1 MSSKSNRREFLKN
14 GGAVVTS
21 AAGYWI
27 TGVQPI
33 WAQEKGPNA
42 KVNVAVV
49 GAGGKGAGEIQ
60 GVLKAGDNIVAL
72 CDVDEKSL
80 DAGSKVAPDAKRYFD
95 YREMFDKE
103 AKNFDAVT
111 VSTPD
116 HHHFLA
122 SMLAVKNKKHVY
134 TQKPLVHSVW
144 EARTLA
150 EAAKEARVVTQM
162 GNQGHASDARRE
174 QVEFLRQGV
183 LGKVTEVHVWTNRP
197 IWGQAM
203 DRPKNTPGI
212 PNTLHWYEWLGP
224 APDRPYHK
232 AYHPFAW
239 RGWWDFGT
247 GALGDMA
254 CHLMDAPFWGL
265 DLGYPTSVEAEGDPL
280 HPETGPKWM
289 IVRLEFPARGDKPPV
304 KLTWYDGGKMPPP
317 ELSKGAKIGNNG
329 YIIIGDKG
337 SFVALDEQGQKRV
350 FFPDELKDVKVEQTL
365 PRTGGGHE
373 WGNHR
378 EWLDAIKGKGKAQCG
393 FEYAGPFTEAVLIGI
408 VAFRA
413 GKKLDW
419 DGQAMKAKNCPE
431 ADKYIKREYRKGW
444 EI

>member
-1 MSSKSNRREFLKN
+1 MSKKVNRREFL
-14 GGAVVTS
+14 GTGA
-21 AAGYWI
+21 AAGAGFWI
-27 TGVQPI
+27 TGRQSVF
-33 WAQEKGPNA
+33 AQEKGPNA
-42 KVNVAVV
+42 KVNVAVI
-49 GAGGKGAGEIQ
+49 GAGGKGGGEIK
-60 GVLKAGDNIVAL
+60 GVQAAGDNIAFL
-72 CDVDEKSL
+72 CDVDEKML
-80 DAGSKVAPDAKRYFD
+80 DGAAKAAPTAKRYND

-116 HHHFLA
+116 HSHFHA
-122 SMLAVKNKKHVY
+122 SMLAIKNKKHVY

-144 EARTLA
+144 EARTIA
-150 EAAKEARVVTQM
+150 EAAKEHKVVTQM

-174 QVEFLRQGV
+174 QVEMVQQGV
-183 LGKVTEVHVWTNRP
+183 LGKVTQVHCWTNRP
-197 IWGQAM
+197 IWAQGM
-203 DRPKNTPGI
+203 DRPKEPQ
-212 PNTLHWYEWLGP
+212 PVPAHLKWDLFLGP

-232 AYHPFAW
+232 AYHPFSW

-254 CHLMDAPFWGL
+254 CHLMDMPFWGL
-265 DLGYPTSVEAEGDPL
+265 DLGYPTSVEAEGEPL

-289 IVRLEFPARGDKPPV
+289 IVKLKFPARGDKPPV
-304 KLTWYDGGKMPPP
+304 DFTWYDGGKMPPV
-317 ELSKGAKIGNNG
+317 ELAKGAKIGNNG
-329 YIIIGDKG
+329 YIIVGDKG
-337 SFVALDEQGQKRV
+337 SLVALDEQGQNRKLY
-350 FFPDELKDVKVEQTL
+350 PDELKDVKVEKTL

-378 EWLDAIKGKGKAQCG
+378 EWLDAIKGKGKTQCG

-408 VAFRA
+408 AAFRA

-419 DGQAMKAKNCPE
+419 DGKAMKATNCPE
-431 ADKYIKREYRKGW
+431 AAQYIKREYRKGW